1 MLNQFEMDDIIQHHG
16 SRAGGDADAGVKVQV
31 HIETFGCTA
40 NAGDTQ
46 KLRTILKRGGYQL
59 VTDYN
64 KDKAD
69 CVIVNTCTVTKR
81 TELNVVK
88 RLEELKKQGKQVI
101 VAGCMAA
108 AQPELVKSI
117 LGEDTIMITP
127 KELYPIMDF
136 NFEFDKSSSVVGIIP
151 IAMGCSGECTYCIV
165 KRARGRLK
173 SQSPDRICRALKSA
187 VAAGVKE
194 IRITAQDCAAY
205 GFDRMDTAVKLP
217 ELLQMLTEVEGDFRL
232 RIGMMNPFT
241 LLRIIDEHELLEAFE
256 SDKVFKFFHIPVQSG
271 SDKVLSDMRR
281 NYKAADFIEIVRR
294 IRRRFHYC
302 TICTD
307 FIVGFPTEGE
317 DDFQASMQLLEEIKP
332 EKVNITRFSPRP
344 GTEASKLKDMLARD
358 KKIRSRIMSAT
369 YHRIALAA
377 NNQLIGAE
385 LPVLVTERGDKG
397 GVIARDPSYK
407 TIIIEEDL
415 PPGSFHKVRVKD
427 ARSTYLVATVIS

>member
-1 MLNQFEMDDIIQHHG
+1 MLNLFEMSEIIGRYG
-16 SRAGGDADAGVKVQV
+16 SGAEARV

-46 KLRTILKRGGYQL
+46 KLRAILKRSGYQL
-59 VTDYN
+59 VTDY
-64 KDKAD
+64 KKAD

-88 RLEELKKQGKQVI
+88 RLEELKKQGKHVI

-108 AQPELVKSI
+108 AQPELVKSV

-127 KELYPIMDF
+127 EELYPVMDF
-136 NFEFDKSSSVVGIIP
+136 DFDKNSSVVGIIP
-151 IAMGCSGECTYCIV
+151 ISMGCLGECTYCIV

-173 SQSPDRICRALKSA
+173 SQSPDRICSALRSA

-205 GFDRMDTAVKLP
+205 GFDRTDTAVKLP
-217 ELLQMLTEVEGDFRL
+217 ELLRMLTEVEGDFRI

-241 LLRIIDEHELLEAFE
+241 LLRIIDELLEAFE

-281 NYKAADFIEIVRR
+281 NYKVADFVEIVRR

-307 FIVGFPTEGE
+307 FIVGFPTEDE
-317 DDFQASMQLLEEIKP
+317 DDFRASLQLLEEVKP

-358 KKIRSRIMSAT
+358 KKMRSRTMSAI
-369 YHRIALAA
+369 YHRMALEA

-407 TIIIEEDL
+407 TIILEEDL

-427 ARSTYLVATVIS
+427 ARSTYLVASVIS

>member
-1 MLNQFEMDDIIQHHG
+1 MNLFEMSEIIGRYG
-16 SRAGGDADAGVKVQV
+16 SGAETGAGARARV

-46 KLRTILKRGGYQL
+46 KLRAILKRSGYQL
-59 VTDYN
+59 VTDY
-64 KDKAD
+64 KKAD

-88 RLEELKKQGKQVI
+88 RLEELKKQGKHVI

-108 AQPELVKSI
+108 AQPELVKSV

-127 KELYPIMDF
+127 EELYPVMDF
-136 NFEFDKSSSVVGIIP
+136 DFDKNSSVVGIIP
-151 IAMGCSGECTYCIV
+151 ISMGCLGECTYCIV

-173 SQSPDRICRALKSA
+173 SQSPDRICSALRSA

-205 GFDRMDTAVKLP
+205 GFDRRDIAMKLP
-217 ELLQMLTEVEGDFRL
+217 ELLQMLTEVEGDFRI

-241 LLRIIDEHELLEAFE
+241 LLHIIDEHELLEAFE

-281 NYKAADFIEIVRR
+281 NYKVADFIEIVRR

-317 DDFQASMQLLEEIKP
+317 DDFRASLQLLEEIKP

-358 KKIRSRIMSAT
+358 KKIRSRMMSAI

-377 NNQLIGAE
+377 NNQLLGAE

-407 TIIIEEDL
+407 TIILEEDL

-427 ARSTYLVATVIS
+427 ARSTYLVASVIS

>member
-1 MLNQFEMDDIIQHHG
+1 MLNLFEMSEIIGCYG
-16 SRAGGDADAGVKVQV
+16 SGAGARV

-46 KLRTILKRGGYQL
+46 KLRAILKRSGYQL
-59 VTDYN
+59 VTDY
-64 KDKAD
+64 KKAD

-88 RLEELKKQGKQVI
+88 RLEELKKQGKHVI

-108 AQPELVKSI
+108 AQPELVKSV
-117 LGEDTIMITP
+117 LGKDTTMITP
-127 KELYPIMDF
+127 EELYPIMDF
-136 NFEFDKSSSVVGIIP
+136 DFGFDKNSSVVGIIP
-151 IAMGCSGECTYCIV
+151 ISMGCLGECTYCIV

-173 SQSPDRICRALKSA
+173 SQSPDRICSALRSA

-205 GFDRMDTAVKLP
+205 GFDRTDTAVKLP
-217 ELLQMLTEVEGDFRL
+217 ELLRMLTGVEGDFRI

-241 LLRIIDEHELLEAFE
+241 LLRIIDELLEAFE

-281 NYKAADFIEIVRR
+281 NYKVADFVEIVRR

-307 FIVGFPTEGE
+307 FIVGFPTEDE
-317 DDFQASMQLLEEIKP
+317 DDFRASLQLLEEVKP

-358 KKIRSRIMSAT
+358 KKMRSRMMSAI
-369 YHRIALAA
+369 YHRMALAA

-407 TIIIEEDL
+407 TIILEGDL

-427 ARSTYLVATVIS
+427 ARSTYLVASVIS

>member
-1 MLNQFEMDDIIQHHG
+1 LLNLFEMSEIIGRYG
-16 SRAGGDADAGVKVQV
+16 SGAEARV

-46 KLRTILKRGGYQL
+46 KLRAILKRSGYQL
-59 VTDYN
+59 VTDY
-64 KDKAD
+64 KKAD

-88 RLEELKKQGKQVI
+88 RLEELKKQGKHVI

-108 AQPELVKSI
+108 AQPELVKSV
-117 LGEDTIMITP
+117 LGKDTIMITP
-127 KELYPIMDF
+127 EELYPVMDF
-136 NFEFDKSSSVVGIIP
+136 DFGFDKSVVGIIP
-151 IAMGCSGECTYCIV
+151 ISMGCLGECTYCIV

-173 SQSPDRICRALKSA
+173 SQSPDRICSALRSA

-205 GFDRMDTAVKLP
+205 GFDRTDTAVKLP
-217 ELLQMLTEVEGDFRL
+217 ELLRMLTEVEGDFRI

-241 LLRIIDEHELLEAFE
+241 LLRIIDELLEAFE

-281 NYKAADFIEIVRR
+281 NYKVADFVEIVRR

-307 FIVGFPTEGE
+307 FIVGYPTEDE
-317 DDFQASMQLLEEIKP
+317 DDFRASLQLLEEVKP

-358 KKIRSRIMSAT
+358 KKMRSRTMSAI
-369 YHRIALAA
+369 YHRMALEA

-385 LPVLVTERGDKG
+385 LPVLVTERGGKG

-407 TIIIEEDL
+407 TIILEGDL
-415 PPGSFHKVRVKD
+415 PLGSFHKVRVKD
-427 ARSTYLVATVIS
+427 ARSTYLVASVIS

>member
-1 MLNQFEMDDIIQHHG
+1 MLNLFEMSEIIGRYG
-16 SRAGGDADAGVKVQV
+16 SGAETGAGARV

-46 KLRTILKRGGYQL
+46 KLRAILKRSGYQL
-59 VTDYN
+59 VTDY
-64 KDKAD
+64 KKAD

-88 RLEELKKQGKQVI
+88 RLEELKKQGKHVI

-108 AQPELVKSI
+108 AQPELVKSV

-127 KELYPIMDF
+127 EELYPIMDF

-165 KRARGRLK
+165 KRARGKLK
-173 SQSPDRICRALKSA
+173 SQSPDRICSALRSA

-205 GFDRMDTAVKLP
+205 GFDRTDTDMDMAVKLP
-217 ELLQMLTEVEGDFRL
+217 ELLRMLPEVEGDFRI

-241 LLRIIDEHELLEAFE
+241 LLRIIDELLEAFE

-281 NYKAADFIEIVRR
+281 NYKVADFVEIVRR

-358 KKIRSRIMSAT
+358 KKMRSRTMSAI
-369 YHRIALAA
+369 YHRMALEA

-385 LPVLVTERGDKG
+385 PPVLVTERGDKG

-407 TIIIEEDL
+407 TIILEEDL

-427 ARSTYLVATVIS
+427 ARSTYLVASVIS

>member
-1 MLNQFEMDDIIQHHG
+1 MSEIIG
-16 SRAGGDADAGVKVQV
+16 SYGSGAETGAGTRARV

-46 KLRTILKRGGYQL
+46 KLRAILKRSGYQL
-59 VTDYN
+59 VTDY
-64 KDKAD
+64 KKAD

-88 RLEELKKQGKQVI
+88 RLEELKKQGKHVI

-108 AQPELVKSI
+108 AQPELVKSV
-117 LGEDTIMITP
+117 LGKDTIMITP
-127 KELYPIMDF
+127 EELYPVMDF
-136 NFEFDKSSSVVGIIP
+136 DFDNNSSVVGIIP
-151 IAMGCSGECTYCIV
+151 ISMGCLGECTYCIV

-173 SQSPDRICRALKSA
+173 SLSPDRICSALRSA

-205 GFDRMDTAVKLP
+205 GFDRTDMGMDMAVKLP
-217 ELLQMLTEVEGDFRL
+217 ELLRMLTEVEGDFRI

-241 LLRIIDEHELLEAFE
+241 LLCIIDELLEAFE

-281 NYKAADFIEIVRR
+281 NYKVADFVEIVRR

-307 FIVGFPTEGE
+307 FIVGFPTEDE
-317 DDFQASMQLLEEIKP
+317 DDFRASLQLLEEVKP

-358 KKIRSRIMSAT
+358 KKMRSRTMSAI
-369 YHRIALAA
+369 YHRMALEA

-407 TIIIEEDL
+407 TIILEEDL

-427 ARSTYLVATVIS
+427 ARSTYLVASVIS

>member
-1 MLNQFEMDDIIQHHG
+1 
-16 SRAGGDADAGVKVQV
+16 
-31 HIETFGCTA
+31 
-40 NAGDTQ
+40 
-46 KLRTILKRGGYQL
+46 
-59 VTDYN
+59 
-64 KDKAD
+64 
-69 CVIVNTCTVTKR
+69 
-81 TELNVVK
+81 
-88 RLEELKKQGKQVI
+88 
-101 VAGCMAA
+101 
-108 AQPELVKSI
+108 
-117 LGEDTIMITP
+117 
-127 KELYPIMDF
+127 
-136 NFEFDKSSSVVGIIP
+136 
-151 IAMGCSGECTYCIV
+151 
-165 KRARGRLK
+165 RARGRLK

-194 IRITAQDCAAY
+194 IRVTAQDCAAY

-217 ELLQMLTEVEGDFRL
+217 ELLRMLTEVEGDFRL

-241 LLRIIDEHELLEAFE
+241 LLRIIDKHELLEAFE

>member
-1 MLNQFEMDDIIQHHG
+1 MPVIP
-16 SRAGGDADAGVKVQV
+16 
-31 HIETFGCTA
+31 A

-46 KLRTILKRGGYQL
+46 KLRAILKRSGYQL
-59 VTDYN
+59 VTDY
-64 KDKAD
+64 KKAD

-88 RLEELKKQGKQVI
+88 RLEELKKQGKHVI

-108 AQPELVKSI
+108 AQPELVKSV
-117 LGEDTIMITP
+117 LGKDTIMITP
-127 KELYPIMDF
+127 EELYPVMDF
-136 NFEFDKSSSVVGIIP
+136 DFDKNSSVVGIIP
-151 IAMGCSGECTYCIV
+151 ISMGCLGECTYCIV

-173 SQSPDRICRALKSA
+173 SQSPDRICSALRSA

-205 GFDRMDTAVKLP
+205 GFDRTDMDMKLPELLRMLTGVEGDFRIRIGMNMAVKLP
-217 ELLQMLTEVEGDFRL
+217 ELLRMLTGVEGDFRI

-241 LLRIIDEHELLEAFE
+241 LLRIMDELLEAFE

-281 NYKAADFIEIVRR
+281 NYKVADFVEIVRR

-307 FIVGFPTEGE
+307 FIVGFPTEDE
-317 DDFQASMQLLEEIKP
+317 DDFRASLQLLEEVKP

-358 KKIRSRIMSAT
+358 KKMRSRTMSAI
-369 YHRIALAA
+369 YHRMALEA

-407 TIIIEEDL
+407 TIILEEDL

-427 ARSTYLVATVIS
+427 ARSTYLVASVIS

>member
-1 MLNQFEMDDIIQHHG
+1 MLNLFEMSEIIGRYG
-16 SRAGGDADAGVKVQV
+16 SGAETGAGTRARV

-46 KLRTILKRGGYQL
+46 KLRAILKRSGYQL
-59 VTDYN
+59 VTDY
-64 KDKAD
+64 KKAD

-88 RLEELKKQGKQVI
+88 RLEELKKQGKHVI

-108 AQPELVKSI
+108 AQPELVKSV

-127 KELYPIMDF
+127 EELYPVMDF
-136 NFEFDKSSSVVGIIP
+136 DFGFDKNSSVVGIIP
-151 IAMGCSGECTYCIV
+151 ISMGCLGECTYCIV
-165 KRARGRLK
+165 KRARGKLK
-173 SQSPDRICRALKSA
+173 SQSPDRICSALRSA

-205 GFDRMDTAVKLP
+205 GFDCMDTAVKLP
-217 ELLQMLTEVEGDFRL
+217 ELLRMLTEVEGDFRI

-241 LLRIIDEHELLEAFE
+241 LLRIMDELLEAFE

-317 DDFQASMQLLEEIKP
+317 DDFRASLQLLEEIKP